1 MKTRQAG
8 SDGWKRIVMMWLGG
22 VLALTQNLTADAGL
36 VTWTGQAGDSNW
48 HNPGNWSPAS
58 VPTTAD
64 TVLLDQGH
72 AVIWWGDVGFASL
85 TVGGGGVLTLDGGTI
100 SGDCTNLGTIAWQ
113 SGTLNGQMTVVT
125 GAVLNITGGS
135 SKTLGGALLNG
146 GTTVV
151 SGAGYINVNPGS
163 GITNLAGGI
172 FEVQTN
178 VSLGGGGTFYND
190 GTVAVESGRL
200 WIQVWKLISGGIFNA
215 AAGTTVRPSAFES
228 NYLSA
233 TSVLGGEGIY
243 ELGWGGG
250 MNLNGTVEH
259 ADYGYAGGGPI
270 TGSFTNTGT
279 FGWVS
284 GTLNGQMTVA
294 PGAVLNITGGSSK
307 TLGGALLNEGT
318 TVVSGTGGLGINSGA
333 GITNLTGGIFEVQ
346 TNGRIG
352 GFGAFDNAGAFHAH
366 SGTPQFLKN
375 FVNTGLVWIQM
386 GTPNGSLTRL
396 VIQGDY
402 VQGAPGILQVELGGG
417 IRDSL
422 ACLSVNGAAR
432 FDGTLNVTLAEGYRP
447 SGGDHFAVAGYG
459 SFTGAFNATNG
470 LALGNGLDLAL
481 NYGAKI
487 LALDA
492 SDIHPRFVSCAM
504 QSDGQFQFSIFAAT
518 GQNYLIEASTNL
530 WDWITLTNFTGTNTA
545 LQFTDPDA
553 VNLDRRFYRARQ

>member
-8 SDGWKRIVMMWLGG
+8 SDRWKRIVMMWLGG

-64 TVLLDQGH
+64 IVLLDQGH

-113 SGTLNGQMTVVT
+113 SGTLNGQLTVAP
-125 GAVLNITGGS
+125 GAVLNITGDS
-135 SKTLGGALLNG
+135 SKTLGVALLNL
-146 GTTVV
+146 GTTVI
-151 SGAGYINVNPGS
+151 SGTGNINVNFGS

-178 VSLGGGGTFYND
+178 
-190 GTVAVESGRL
+190 
-200 WIQVWKLISGGIFNA
+200 
-215 AAGTTVRPSAFES
+215 
-228 NYLSA
+228 
-233 TSVLGGEGIY
+233 
-243 ELGWGGG
+243 
-250 MNLNGTVEH
+250 
-259 ADYGYAGGGPI
+259 
-270 TGSFTNTGT
+270 
-279 FGWVS
+279 
-284 GTLNGQMTVA
+284 
-294 PGAVLNITGGSSK
+294 
-307 TLGGALLNEGT
+307 
-318 TVVSGTGGLGINSGA
+318 
-333 GITNLTGGIFEVQ
+333 
-346 TNGRIG
+346 GRIG
-352 GFGAFDNAGAFHAH
+352 GNGSFDNAGTFHAH
-366 SGTPQFLKN
+366 SGMPQFLKN
-375 FVNTGLVWIQM
+375 FVNTGLVWIQT
-386 GTPNGSLTRL
+386 GTPGGSLTRL

-402 VQGAPGILQVELGGG
+402 VQGVTGILQVELGGV

-422 ACLSVNGAAR
+422 ACLSVNGTAR

-470 LALGNGLDLAL
+470 LALGNCLDLAL

-504 QSDGQFQFSIFAAT
+504 QSDGRFQFSIFAAT
-518 GQNYLIEASTNL
+518 GQNYVIEASTNL
-530 WDWITLTNFTGTNTA
+530 ADWITLTNFTGTNTA
-545 LQFTDPDA
+545 LQFIDPDTA
-553 VNLDRRFYRARQ
+553 NLDRRFYRARQ